1 MSVRVA
7 SRQDAREGGL
17 VASCD
22 CARLGTR
29 ARVAGWGL
37 LVVILLSDSELDR
50 LVDFANSQLND
61 R

>member
-1 MSVRVA
+1 M
-7 SRQDAREGGL
+7 

-37 LVVILLSDSELDR
+37 LVFRDVGGSADDGEEMPFAGHAFEL
-50 LVDFANSQLND
+50 VGAVVFEFKP
-61 R
+61 